1 MSEGEWSIEITPTLL
16 FRFSALTYNG
26 HRIHYDRDYARDIEG
41 YPGLVTHGPL
51 QALAM
56 AEAARARGV
65 TATAFAYRLVAP
77 LFEHQGLVADRRQLA
92 RDLSGRQTAR
102 PRSRPMTRPP
112 RAPRPG
118 ARALRRASPTSTGG
132 ASTRRANTRRSSSTR
147 SPSRGLLAALIPT
160 EYGGLGLGL
169 TEASVIME
177 EINRSGGHSAACHAQ
192 MYTMGAVLRHGSDAQ
207 KRAYLPGI
215 ASGELR
221 LQAFSITED
230 AGRLGHDADRHD
242 RTPRGRRVRHRRPQE
257 LDQPDRAVRP
267 AAPARAHRTP
277 EARANGLSLFLID
290 LRARARGALE
300 ITPVRTMFNYA
311 TNQVRY
317 RGLRVPADSLIGEEG
332 QGFRY
337 VIDGWNAE
345 RILLAA
351 EAIGDG
357 YWFTERATAYAN
369 TREVFG
375 RPIGANQG
383 VQFPIAHAYM
393 QVRAADLMRYE
404 AARRFDAGEPCG
416 AEANMAKLL
425 SSEASWA
432 AANACL
438 DTHGGYGFVDAYD
451 VERKFRETRLYKVAP
466 VNNNLVTS
474 FVATK
479 VLGLPRSY

>member
-1 MSEGEWSIEITPTLL
+1 MTDHQELRGQVRDLCA
-16 FRFSALTYNG
+16 RFPDAYWRRLDQAREYPHEFVDALT
-26 HRIHYDRDYARDIEG
+26 E
-41 YPGLVTHGPL
+41 
-51 QALAM
+51 
-56 AEAARARGV
+56 
-65 TATAFAYRLVAP
+65 
-77 LFEHQGLVADRRQLA
+77 
-92 RDLSGRQTAR
+92 
-102 PRSRPMTRPP
+102 SR
-112 RAPRPG
+112 
-118 ARALRRASPTSTGG
+118 
-132 ASTRRANTRRSSSTR
+132 
-147 SPSRGLLAALIPT
+147 LLAALIPT

-169 TEASVIME
+169 TEASIVME

-192 MYTMGAVLRHGSDAQ
+192 MYTMGAVLRHGSDEQ
-207 KRAYLPGI
+207 KRAYLPRI

-230 AGRLGHDADRHD
+230 EAGSDTTQHRHD
-242 RTPRGRRVRHRRPQE
+242 RAPRGRRVRHRRPQE

-267 AAPARAHRTP
+267 AAPARAHRHARGARERP
-277 EARANGLSLFLID
+277 EPVPDRPAR
-290 LRARARGALE
+290 RARGRSSRSRRCGRCS
-300 ITPVRTMFNYA
+300 TTRPT
-311 TNQVRY
+311 QVRY

-425 SSEASWA
+425 SAEASWA

-474 FVATK
+474 FIATK